1 MPDTLRQT
9 DAHARVEW
17 VDYCKGFGIFYV
29 VFGHVLGGLVPS
41 GIVSDSA
48 QYRFVDGWLYA
59 FHMPLFFF
67 LSGLFAWQSGSQP
80 FGRFISKKAAT
91 LAYPYFV
98 WSLLQGLLETSH
110 YGNHSLALSGLPKI
124 VCVPIGQYW
133 FLYALFAI
141 TVLYW
146 LFRRITASAIAF
158 VALGII
164 CVAVELCGWDIVKW
178 NVAHDVASFLVFFAA
193 GVAVSRG
200 DLLAWFTTRGNAA
213 LTATC
218 LAGYAI
224 IAIGK
229 LAHDGGQDVLWLVL
243 AIVGIVSTI
252 ALSVLAERLGR
263 NAVVRFWGVM
273 SLEIYVAHVLAASA
287 TRIVL
292 RQFLGTTNP
301 LAHLTLGIAV
311 GMFAPIGLAYLSNAV
326 GFRYLFT
333 LNPARLQPWSAAY
346 SRGRA
351 APRKLTRA

>member
-1 MPDTLRQT
+1 MPDMHRQT
-9 DAHARVEW
+9 DAHARVAW

-80 FGRFISKKAAT
+80 FGRFISKKVAT
-91 LAYPYFV
+91 LVYPYFV

-110 YGNHSLALSGLPKI
+110 YGNHSLAPTVLLKI
-124 VCVPIGQYW
+124 VYVPIGQYW
-133 FLYALFAI
+133 FLYTLFAI

-158 VALGII
+158 FALGIV
-164 CVAVELCGWDIVKW
+164 CVAVELSGRNIVEW
-178 NVAHDVASFLVFFAA
+178 NVTHDVASFLIFFAA

-213 LTATC
+213 LAATC
-218 LAGYAI
+218 LAGYAL

-229 LAHDGGQDVLWLVL
+229 LAHDGEQDVLWLVL
-243 AIVGIVSTI
+243 AIGGIVATI

-263 NAVVRFWGVM
+263 IAVVRFWGVM

-292 RQFLGTTNP
+292 QQFLGATDP
-301 LAHLTLGIAV
+301 LAYLTLGTAV
-311 GMFAPIGLAYLSNAV
+311 GMFAPICLAYLSNAV
-326 GFRYLFT
+326 GFPYLFT
-333 LNPARLQPWSAAY
+333 LNPARLQPLSVAY
-346 SRGRA
+346 SSDHV
-351 APRKLTRA
+351 APRRLTRA